1 MKFLEMAH
9 ITKKFSGVTVLKDV
23 HLDIEAGEVHALMGE
38 RYWQGFM
45 PVMKVKYGSMARPS

>member
-23 HLDIEAGEVHALMGE
+23 HLDIEAGEVHALMG
-38 RYWQGFM
+38 
-45 PVMKVKYGSMARPS
+45 KTARENLPS